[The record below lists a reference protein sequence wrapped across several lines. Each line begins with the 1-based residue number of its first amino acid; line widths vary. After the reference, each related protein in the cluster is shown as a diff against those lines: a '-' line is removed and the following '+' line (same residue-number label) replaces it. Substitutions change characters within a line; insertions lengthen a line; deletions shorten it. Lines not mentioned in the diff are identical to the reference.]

1 MPTAWWR
8 TRTCPGPGWGVGI
21 SSSFRTDGPPYSET
35 RIAFMRV
42 SSLRMW
48 AQDGGSG
55 RGGIG
60 SAHPERRGLADR
72 LQIGA
77 ALDRAAR
84 VPHRQEVRVQHVP
97 AALGAEEAGQVGER
111 DEALLGSRRE
121 LAPAARVVFRP
132 EEVHPGSE
140 IVRPAA
146 RGAEAEGEVANQV
159 GRVGPGDAAVA
170 HLDRH
175 RIAAVEAGRVD
186 PHGLAREEP
195 RRGRR
200 LEAALREPP
209 LLAADR

>member
-35 RIAFMRV
+35 RIAFMRL
-42 SSLRMW
+42 SSL
-48 AQDGGSG
+48 G

-84 VPHRQEVRVQHVP
+84 VPYRQVVRVQHVP
-97 AALGAEEAGQVGER
+97 AALGAEEAGQIGER

-132 EEVHPGSE
+132 GGVHPGSE

-209 LLAADR
+209 